1 MVYLVLR
8 RTALSEAIRAARQ
21 TGSAIWVGSD
31 VTTAEEKSHLQSEGV
46 NLTIFTYPLSHAL
59 RERSWKMHALSTI
72 VEHHPGDVVWVQHV
86 CPGEHE

>member
-21 TGSAIWVGSD
+21 TGPAIWIGSD
-31 VTTAEEKSHLQSEGV
+31 VTTAEENSRLQSEGV
-46 NLTIFTYPLSHAL
+46 NLTIFTYPLSDAT
-59 RERSWKMHALSTI
+59 REVLEDALSTI

-86 CPGEHE
+86 CSCERE

>member
-31 VTTAEEKSHLQSEGV
+31 VTTAEEKSHLQPEGV
-46 NLTIFTYPLSHAL
+46 NLTIFTYPLSHATPEAL
-59 RERSWKMHALSTI
+59 EDALSTI